1 MVGKGEG
8 RENKIKRTKHMANK
22 QQMALPEFTDG
33 SPERK
38 ERETMTKN
46 KESEFRTTDA
56 HEAIFHDIVNRQIN
70 VQVRAVAGSGKSTT
84 VIEAS
89 RRQVAQEPSR
99 KILVTAFNK
108 DIVTELEKKAKKAG
122 INTTNITFKTM
133 NSLGTKPTLDWMDRC
148 GAKRPPF
155 DGGCTQYG
163 VYAEMLGDVYSDP
176 VLKSLSLD
184 VLSKVHGTFVW
195 NHPEELLSDGRRDEI
210 ITEIIYT
217 MHNYGIHVPE
227 TDELP
232 NQLASERD
240 MASRV
245 LDVIKL
251 RISRLFKEGEH
262 GYSKYPKYSFDEQ
275 ITFPLMF
282 NLPIGKYDLVIVDE
296 AQDLNR
302 PKQHLLRTLA
312 MDGAQVVAV
321 GDPHQAIYAFAGA
334 DYRSMDTMKEMFEMK
349 IHGLP
354 LSYRIPRSVQ
364 AEAARLVP
372 HIECLEDAPEGEVIR
387 YFVEKDDEGY
397 FSSHLK
403 SCAESG
409 KYDDAMIVGR
419 FNAQLMRLS
428 SKMLRA
434 QARFIYV
441 GRDIGKPI
449 RTLINDINAIQHCS
463 GKIAG
468 ERGLLALICEH
479 SSSMKSSIEKK
490 AKKRGKDPGRELDNL
505 RDTIES
511 VEIISRSAMEDG
523 VSRISDIV
531 GGFEGGTR
539 IPGYIDKFIPV
550 PKKGA
555 PHEKGVFRI
564 STIHKAKGLEADTVI
579 VWGHNLMP
587 SEWATQDWEM
597 MQEKNMEYVAV
608 TRAKSTLELVSI
620 EKW

>member
-1 MVGKGEG
+1 MSNHDNEQLIFPGLREG
-8 RENKIKRTKHMANK
+8 PGGRHFKKISTDTKDIDEM
-22 QQMALPEFTDG
+22 PSGGFI
-33 SPERK
+33 
-38 ERETMTKN
+38 
-46 KESEFRTTDA
+46 TTDA
-56 HEAIFHDIVNRQIN
+56 HEAIFHNIVNDQIN
-70 VQVRAVAGSGKSTT
+70 VQVRAVAGSGKTTT
-84 VIEAS
+84 VVEAI

-99 KILVTAFNK
+99 TILVTAFNK
-108 DIVTELEKKAKKAG
+108 DIVTELEKKVKKAG
-122 INTTNITFKTM
+122 INTETITFRTM
-133 NSLGTKPTLDWMDRC
+133 NSLGTKPTLDWMERC
-148 GAKRPPF
+148 GAKRPPWK
-155 DGGCTQYG
+155 GGCTQYG

-176 VLKSLSLD
+176 MLKRLSLD
-184 VLSKVHGTFVW
+184 VLSKIHSTFAWSSAGQVLFDD
-195 NHPEELLSDGRRDEI
+195 HEEDLIAEMVR
-210 ITEIIYT
+210 T
-217 MHNYGIHVPE
+217 MHDYGIHVPE

-245 LDVIKL
+245 LDVIKVRIL
-251 RISRLFKEGEH
+251 RLIKKGEH

-275 ITFPLMF
+275 VTFPLMF

-312 MDGAQVVAV
+312 MDGAQIVAV

-364 AEAARLVP
+364 TEAARLVP
-372 HIECLEDAPEGEVIR
+372 HIECLEGAPEGEVVR

-419 FNAQLMRLS
+419 FNAQLIRLS

-441 GRDIGKPI
+441 GKDIGKPI
-449 RTLINDINAIQHCS
+449 KTFINDINAIKHCN
-463 GKIAG
+463 GEIAG
-468 ERGLLALICEH
+468 ERGLLALIYEH
-479 SSSMKSSIEKK
+479 SSSMKASIIKK
-490 AKKRGKDPGRELDNL
+490 ATKRGTDPGRELDNL

-531 GGFEGGTR
+531 GGFEGKTR

-550 PKKGA
+550 HKAGDPY
-555 PHEKGVFRI
+555 EKGVFRI

-579 VWGHNLMP
+579 VWGWNLMP